1 MALYALSD
9 LHLAFNCEKP
19 MDIFGDKWINHHEKI
34 KENWIKEVK
43 ESDTVLIA
51 GDISWSMRMEH
62 GIEDLKFI
70 ENLPGKKILVRGN
83 HDYWWTSINKLNSM
97 FVNMKF
103 VQNNYFVYEDYA
115 ICGSRGWVLKNS
127 AKFDSHDKKIY
138 DRELLRLR
146 LSLDEAVNAGYE
158 KIICMIHYPPV
169 FPNSLNNEFTDV
181 FEEYNVEKVI
191 YGHIHGGG
199 LSNVFEGT
207 INGVEYILTSC
218 DYINFA
224 PIKIL
229 E

>member
-19 MDIFGDKWINHHEKI
+19 MDIFGDKWINHQEKI
-34 KENWIKEVK
+34 KENWIKVVTEK
-43 ESDTVLIA
+43 DTVLIA

-62 GIEDLKFI
+62 GMEDLKFI
-70 ENLPGKKILVRGN
+70 EELPGNKILVRGN

-97 FVNMKF
+97 FVRMKF
-103 VQNNYFVYEDYA
+103 VQNNFFTYEDYA
-115 ICGSRGWVLKNS
+115 ICGSRGWLLKNS

-138 DRELLRLR
+138 DRELIRLR
-146 LSLDEAVNAGYE
+146 LSLDEAVKAGYE
-158 KIICMIHYPPV
+158 KIICMVHYPPV
-169 FPNSLNNEFTDV
+169 FPNMLSNEFTEI
-181 FEEYNVEKVI
+181 FEEYKVEKVI

-199 LSNVFEGT
+199 LSNVFEGN

-218 DYINFA
+218 DYINFS